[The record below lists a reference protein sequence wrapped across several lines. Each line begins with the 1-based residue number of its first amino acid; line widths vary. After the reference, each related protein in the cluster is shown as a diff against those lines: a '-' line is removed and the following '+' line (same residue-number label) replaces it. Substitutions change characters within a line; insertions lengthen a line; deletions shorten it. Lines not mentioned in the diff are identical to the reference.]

1 MTFNRSI
8 FTLFILISFKPLIA
22 QEFDQLISYP
32 QSNKAIVLVNSNM
45 TNYFDFTDYIEPYL
59 ENFGIPYEVCDL
71 KTSSLPTLQNYGIII
86 FGHPS
91 VYQSN
96 YPITALENAISSGVG
111 LCSFDAH
118 LFDYNS
124 AFNNV
129 ATTKT
134 LNVQQLKIPNVTHY
148 ITQKHLPDS
157 YNPGN
162 DVINLLSSWSL
173 SQKSN
178 LINGT
183 VLVRAPNPNNS
194 SDFVN
199 LVEICSY
206 GTGRVVKWNG
216 TGWMS
221 SLVLGQVYGM
231 DDIVWRG
238 IVWAAR
244 KPFIMLGLP
253 PFVTMR
259 VDDAYGAGGN
269 NSSNFEWVGICNN
282 YGWKPWL
289 GTFNS
294 QIPTSSIPTLANLI
308 NNGLA
313 TASPHAFLTYDFIY
327 YNHNHDTDFDP
338 VANCAIA
345 RDFYIQNDLKISKY
359 FVPHYYELSTDCL
372 PELVKMNCEFL
383 AIHMLPDYGY
393 GTADWLNCGPYRIN
407 DAENPYN
414 DTHPI
419 YYGDYVKLNG
429 IDFFICLTEI
439 RDDGGYEWYPM
450 DLPGDNI
457 TTTSARGIRQLRR
470 ALNSMVLPSLFTH
483 EYFFNT
489 IALADWNTIMSNVTA
504 GISSYNPVFTTTDYA
519 VQYIRAKKNTNIT
532 NVVDNQ
538 TTIDIYYT
546 ASNDMDIKCHMY
558 KESGGQITVTLVNL
572 PQLNG
577 SNVVSINY

>member
-1 MTFNRSI
+1 MNLRKLI
-8 FTLFILISFKPLIA
+8 FVFFILLLYNSLAA
-22 QEFDQLISYP
+22 QEFDQITSYP

-45 TNYFDFTDYIEPYL
+45 EEYFDFTDYIKPYL
-59 ENFGIPYEVCDL
+59 ENFGIPFEVCDL
-71 KTSSLPTLQNYGIII
+71 KTTSLPSLTNYGIII
-86 FGHPS
+86 FGHNN
-91 VYQSN
+91 VYTSN
-96 YPITALENAISSGVG
+96 YPLTALENAISSGVG

-124 AFNNV
+124 AFNTV
-129 ATTKT
+129 VTTKT
-134 LNVQQLKIPNVTHY
+134 LSVQQLKFPNVTHY
-148 ITQKHLPDS
+148 ITQKHAPDL
-157 YNPGN
+157 YNPNN
-162 DVINLLSSWSL
+162 DVVNLISSWSL

-178 LINGT
+178 LVNPT

-194 SDFVN
+194 NDFVT
-199 LVEICSY
+199 LVEICNY
-206 GTGRVVKWNG
+206 GSGRIVKWNS
-216 TGWMS
+216 TGWMYTE
-221 SLVLGQVYGM
+221 VLGAVCGM
-231 DDIVWRG
+231 DDIIWRG

-244 KPFIMLGLP
+244 KPFVMLGLP

-259 VDDAYGAGGN
+259 VDDALGAGGN
-269 NSSNFEWVGICNN
+269 NSNNFEWVNICNN

-294 QIPTSSIPTLANLI
+294 QISPSSIPTLANLI

-313 TASPHAFLTYDFIY
+313 TASPHAFLSYDFIY
-327 YNHNHDTDFDP
+327 YNHNHDEDFDV
-338 VANCAIA
+338 VANCAAA
-345 RDFYIQNDLKISKY
+345 REFYEQNDLKISKY
-359 FVPHYYELSTDCL
+359 FVPHYYELDSASL

-383 AIHMLPDYGY
+383 AIQMLPGWGY

-407 DAENPYN
+407 DADNPFN
-414 DTHPI
+414 NTRPV

-450 DLPGDNI
+450 YLPGDNV
-457 TTTSARGIRQLRR
+457 TTTSARGIRHLRR

-489 IALADWNTIMSNVTA
+489 ITLANWNTIMSNVTS
-504 GISSYNPVFTTTDYA
+504 GISPYNPIFTTTDYA
-519 VQYIRAKKNTNIT
+519 VQYIRAKKNTNLT

-538 TTIDIYYT
+538 NTIDIYYT
-546 ASNDMDIKCHMY
+546 ANNDMDIKCHMF
-558 KESGGQITVTLVNL
+558 KESGGQITVTPVDL

-577 SNVVSINY
+577 TNVVTVSY